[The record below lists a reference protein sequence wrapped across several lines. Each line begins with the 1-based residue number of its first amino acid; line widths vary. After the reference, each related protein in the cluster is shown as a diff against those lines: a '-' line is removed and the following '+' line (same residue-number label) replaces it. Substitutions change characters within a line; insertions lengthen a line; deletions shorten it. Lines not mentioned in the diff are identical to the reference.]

1 MVPSSNTAYMS
12 AKPSILGSAKL
23 RQGPGVVLIMLDLC
37 LGRHLAA
44 RRGGSGRAAAA
55 KSQKMNFVYEQDLVW
70 RRPHDLGLEEAR
82 NGLECVLQPEIWDI
96 RPTRSAALVVTR
108 NLPARVN
115 ILPQL

>member
-1 MVPSSNTAYMS
+1 MS
-12 AKPSILGSAKL
+12 AEPSILGSAKL

-70 RRPHDLGLEEAR
+70 RRPHDLGAGGGSEWIRMCITAR
-82 NGLECVLQPEIWDI
+82 NMGY
-96 RPTRSAALVVTR
+96 
-108 NLPARVN
+108 
-115 ILPQL
+115 

>member
-1 MVPSSNTAYMS
+1 MS
-12 AKPSILGSAKL
+12 AQPSILGSAKL

-37 LGRHLAA
+37 LERHLAA
-44 RRGGSGRAAAA
+44 RPSSCGKKSKNEFCVGAGFSVAA
-55 KSQKMNFVYEQDLVW
+55 
-70 RRPHDLGLEEAR
+70 PHDLGLEEAR

-115 ILPQL
+115 IFPQ